1 MHIGQRFWRRQGLGT
16 KLAIT
21 NFIWVAGIVAALL
34 LGIAWSISRVMEH
47 KVQQELEHGVSMLE
61 RFIEANDRDL
71 RQRTQFLADSFA
83 SSLTGTL
90 ELDHSGEPL
99 LRLDGVALNG
109 DNARIDRFT
118 SATGAVATVFMRQGD
133 DYLRV
138 ASSLKTDKGVPATG
152 TQLDRQHPAYAEINA
167 GRSYMGLAMLFG
179 RQYMT
184 QYRPLKDASGAT
196 VGMAFVGQDFSELL
210 DNLKASIRQ
219 LKVGEGGYYYVLR
232 SDAAAAGVLEVHP
245 AQEGQSI
252 LDAKDSSGRTFI
264 REILERKQ
272 GHIAYPWANPN
283 EPQPREK
290 LAVFGQYAPWNWV
303 VVASAYVD
311 EFVAE
316 TLSLIQMFAA
326 MGLAAVLALAGV
338 WYWLLRRM
346 IVRPLNEASQLARTI
361 AAGDLTVKI
370 PHARKDEIG
379 QLLDAMNHTVD
390 GLTDVVRTVQAQAES
405 VAAASSQIA
414 QGNMDL
420 ASRTE
425 NEASAL
431 EETAAAMEELG
442 STVAHNADHSKTA
455 DQLARSAQQVV
466 TEGGLA
472 VRQVVQAMQG
482 IDAGSQKIADITGV
496 IDSIAFQTNI
506 LALNAAVE
514 AARAGEHGRGFAVV
528 AGEVRALASRSAEA
542 AKEIQQLI
550 STSVAEVHQGNARA
564 ARAGETMEQAV
575 AEIQKVTQLIS
586 SISLASAEQSTGV
599 SQVGEAVTH
608 MDQTT
613 QKNAALVEEMA
624 GAAEGL
630 RHQSEELLQAV
641 SIFRLRNGA
650 AAAQP
655 WAPPTAAHTAAHRQ
669 AAAATAQVLHS
680 AAQGARSKKAVAM
693 TTPAAPVAPALAPAA
708 AAPTASAAA
717 ASSARPG
724 ATAPVAAA
732 ADDDD
737 WTTF

>member
-1 MHIGQRFWRRQGLGT
+1 MHIGQRYWRRQGLGT

-21 NFIWVAGIVAALL
+21 NFVWVAAILAALL
-34 LGIAWSISRVMEH
+34 LGIAWSVTRVMEH
-47 KVQQELEHGVSMLE
+47 KVQNELEQGVSMLG

-83 SSLTGTL
+83 ASLNGTL
-90 ELDHSGEPL
+90 ELDSTAEPL

-118 SATGAVATVFMRQGD
+118 RATGAVATVFMRQGD

-138 ASSLKTDKGVPATG
+138 ASSLKTDKGEPATG
-152 TQLDRQHPAYAEINA
+152 TQLDRQHPAYADVQA

-184 QYRPLKDASGAT
+184 QYRPLKDASGAI

-210 DNLKASIRQ
+210 NNLKASIRA
-219 LKVGEGGYYYVLR
+219 LKVGDGGYYYVLR
-232 SDAAAAGVLEVHP
+232 NDAAAPGTLVVHP
-245 AQEGQSI
+245 SQEGQSI
-252 LDAKDSSGRTFI
+252 LESKDSDGRAFI

-272 GHIAYPWANPN
+272 GAISYPWANAG
-283 EPQPREK
+283 ETAPRAK
-290 LAVFGQYAPWNWV
+290 LAVFGEYAPWNWTIV
-303 VVASAYVD
+303 SSAYVD

-316 TLSLIQMFAA
+316 TRRMIALFAA
-326 MGLAAVLALAGV
+326 MGLCAVLVLAGV
-338 WYWLLRRM
+338 WFLLLRRM

-370 PHARKDEIG
+370 PHERKDEIG

-390 GLTDVVRTVQAQAES
+390 GLSDVVRTVQAQAES
-405 VAAASSQIA
+405 VAAASAQIA
-414 QGNMDL
+414 QGNLDL

-455 DQLARSAQQVV
+455 DQLARSAQLVV
-466 TEGGLA
+466 TEGGHA

-575 AEIQKVTQLIS
+575 SEIQKVTQLIS

-599 SQVGEAVTH
+599 AQVGEAVTH

-624 GAAEGL
+624 GAADSL
-630 RHQSEELLQAV
+630 RHQSEELLHAVAVFRVQGGSQASLV
-641 SIFRLRNGA
+641 RRA
-650 AAAQP
+650 
-655 WAPPTAAHTAAHRQ
+655 TAHTAARRQ
-669 AAAATAQVLHS
+669 AAATTAQVLHTAAHGAKAGSSLGKPAAAKPASPAPALASAPPAAEATAARAPAPSTAAAAATAD
-680 AAQGARSKKAVAM
+680 
-693 TTPAAPVAPALAPAA
+693 TEE
-708 AAPTASAAA
+708 
-717 ASSARPG
+717 
-724 ATAPVAAA
+724 
-732 ADDDD
+732 
-737 WTTF
+737 WTSF